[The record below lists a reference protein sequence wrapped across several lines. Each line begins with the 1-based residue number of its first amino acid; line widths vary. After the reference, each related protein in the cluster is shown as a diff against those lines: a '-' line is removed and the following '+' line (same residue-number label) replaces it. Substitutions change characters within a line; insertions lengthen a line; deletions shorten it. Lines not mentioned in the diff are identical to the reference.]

1 MYVFEEALPVCYFAA
16 FEWHHGRVCMVHKR
30 SKDKLLLR
38 KIHKIII
45 NHSYNDR
52 LICETVSRVTRQDVL
67 AYLDEPVRV
76 SDVPDVEKGEV
87 LIDCRGTGSF
97 QSLPEI

>member
-1 MYVFEEALPVCYFAA
+1 
-16 FEWHHGRVCMVHKR
+16 VHKR
-30 SKDKLLLR
+30 SKDKLLNR
-38 KIHKIII
+38 RIRRIIYD
-45 NHSYNDR
+45 SSFKDR

-87 LIDCRGTGSF
+87 LVDNRGTGSF